1 MIIFGGYMST
11 LEIKANILKVLA
23 HPIRLQI
30 IEKLRTHDSLCVC
43 KLNEDVNFSQS
54 NLSQHLRILRDS
66 GILTAEKK
74 GSWMHYSIKN
84 RNILS
89 ILDALESF
97 N

>member
-1 MIIFGGYMST
+1 MST
-11 LEIKANILKVLA
+11 LEIKATILKVLA

-84 RNILS
+84 RNILA